1 MKFNYITLVIFRRNN
16 TTGDLKKVGSVS
28 GKTRLDALK
37 RYARSNRGFN
47 KGNYLVLEHKV
58 YAKNGVRIE
67 KSSYKT
73 GTLMRSPRTNKL
85 IKLN

>member
-1 MKFNYITLVIFRRNN
+1 MPTGNYNIFRRNN
-16 TTGDLKKVGSVS
+16 TTGDLKKVGSVN

-37 RYARSNRGFN
+37 RFARRGYGFS
-47 KGNYLVLEHKV
+47 KGNYLVLEWEV
-58 YAKNGVRIE
+58 YAKNGVRIS

-85 IKLN
+85 IKLS